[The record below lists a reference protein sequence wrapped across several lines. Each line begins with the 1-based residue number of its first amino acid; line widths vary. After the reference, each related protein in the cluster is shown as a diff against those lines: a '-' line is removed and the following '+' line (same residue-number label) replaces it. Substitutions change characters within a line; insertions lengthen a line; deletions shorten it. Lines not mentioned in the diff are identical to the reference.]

1 MMYLILAIASSAM
14 VSVCMRLSEKHVN
27 NEMGM
32 FTANYAVCIVLSF
45 FYLKQI
51 PTGNNAYALLW
62 MLFLGILSGILYLVS
77 FVVMKVNMKHN
88 GIVLTST
95 FMKLGV
101 LIPTLMAVFVFG
113 ETPGWARVCG
123 ILLALIAII
132 TIHFE
137 KDSVQVGSRK
147 SWLIGLLILSGFTDA
162 MANIYEQVGDV
173 GLKDGY
179 LLITFL
185 AAFLCALILALRG
198 NTKIGMKDVF
208 FGFLIGI
215 PNYFSARFLL
225 WALGQMDAVLVYPMY
240 SIGTIIAV
248 TLVGVL
254 FFKEKLSKKKVIAL
268 GMIGIALCLLNV

>member
-51 PTGNNAYALLW
+51 PTGNEAHALLW

-77 FVVMKVNMKHN
+77 FVVMKANMKHN

-113 ETPGWARVCG
+113 ETPGWVRVCG
-123 ILLALIAII
+123 ILLAIIAII

-137 KDSVQVGSRK
+137 KDSVQAGSRK
-147 SWLIGLLILSGFTDA
+147 SLLIGLLILSGFTDA

-173 GLKDGY
+173 SLKDGY

-185 AAFLCALILALRG
+185 AAFFCALILALHG
-198 NTKIGMKDVF
+198 KTKIGMKDVF

>member
-1 MMYLILAIASSAM
+1 M
-14 VSVCMRLSEKHVN
+14 
-27 NEMGM
+27 
-32 FTANYAVCIVLSF
+32 
-45 FYLKQI
+45 
-51 PTGNNAYALLW
+51 
-62 MLFLGILSGILYLVS
+62 ILYLVS

-123 ILLALIAII
+123 ILLAIIAII

-137 KDSVQVGSRK
+137 KDSVQAGSRK
-147 SWLIGLLILSGFTDA
+147 SLLIGLLILSGFTDA

-173 GLKDGY
+173 SLKDGY
-179 LLITFL
+179 L
-185 AAFLCALILALRG
+185 
-198 NTKIGMKDVF
+198 KDVF